1 MAHPILHQ
9 ADLALGVGA
18 HALGDDLAGAGE
30 GFHVAP
36 LGGKQRFGIERA
48 RGLGGA
54 FGHDVLP

>member
-9 ADLALGVGA
+9 ADLPLGVAA
-18 HALGDDLAGAGE
+18 HAFGHDLAGAGE

-36 LGGKQRFGIERA
+36 LDGKQRLGIERA
-48 RGLGGA
+48 RGLRGA